1 VAWLPAMTMRFQ
13 AGIGFEVAESQA
25 PNARI
30 YITTDDELQAE
41 LFARRLSW
49 DGTRVP
55 MMLDGILRR
64 NYVNGQ
70 PEN

>member
-1 VAWLPAMTMRFQ
+1 MTMRFQ
-13 AGIGFEVAESQA
+13 AGAGYEVAESQQTG
-25 PNARI
+25 ARV

-49 DGTRVP
+49 DGTRIP
-55 MMLDGILRR
+55 MSKDGVLHR